1 MQNFEQI
8 LNYQFGT
15 NTVSTYLYALGVFFA
30 ILIGFKVFKSVLV
43 GRLKKMAS
51 HTKNVFDDELLNIVE
66 EIPGYLYFLVAVYF
80 PLKYLDVGDFVAH
93 WFRVLF
99 VILFFYNLIKIAQ
112 NLVAFAMTVHVSK
125 QKDKEA
131 DVAAHGLGLIAN
143 IVIWVLG
150 IMLALANLGV
160 NINSLIAS
168 LGIGGIAVALAVQNI
183 LGDMFSSFSI
193 YFDKPFKVG
202 DFIVIGEYMGTV
214 KRIGLKTT
222 RLETLSGEE
231 LVLANNDLTNARVQ
245 NYKKMRRRRVLM
257 TLAFVYDTSSKKL
270 QKVNK
275 IVEDVVKGVEGVE
288 FARSHFKNFG
298 DFSLNFEVVYY
309 VLSNDYNVY
318 MDKQQEIN
326 FAIKDALEKEKIE
339 FAFPTQTLHL
349 QK

>member
-1 MQNFEQI
+1 MQNFQI
-8 LNYQFGT
+8 FLDYQLGY
-15 NTVSTYLYALGVFFA
+15 NTVNVYLYALFVFFA
-30 ILIGFKVFKSVLV
+30 LLVVFKIFKLFVVS
-43 GRLKKMAS
+43 RLKRFAAS
-51 HTKNVFDDELLNIVE
+51 TKNVFDDELLKVVE
-66 EIPGYLYFLVAVYF
+66 EVPDYLYYLVAVYL
-80 PLKYLDVGDFVAH
+80 PLQYLIVGDFITH
-93 WFRVLF
+93 WFRVIF
-99 VILFFYNLIKIAQ
+99 VILLSYNLIKIAQ
-112 NLVAFAMTVHVSK
+112 NLAEFAMTVHVSK

-131 DVAAHGLGLIAN
+131 NVAAHGIGLIAN

-202 DFIVIGEYMGTV
+202 DFIVIGDYMGTV

-245 NYKKMRRRRVLM
+245 NYKKMRKRRVLM
-257 TLAFVYDTSSKKL
+257 TLAFVYDTSSVKL

-275 IVEDVVKGVEGVE
+275 IVEGVVSKIDDVE
-288 FARSHFKNFG
+288 FSRSHFKNFG

-326 FAIKDALEKEKIE
+326 FAIKNAIEKEKIE